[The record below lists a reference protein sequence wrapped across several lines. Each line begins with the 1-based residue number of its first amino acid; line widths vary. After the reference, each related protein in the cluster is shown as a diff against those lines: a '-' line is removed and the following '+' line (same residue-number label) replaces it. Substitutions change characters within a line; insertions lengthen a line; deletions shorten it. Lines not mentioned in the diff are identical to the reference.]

1 MGPGLVAEQ
10 PTVPTAGE
18 SINCA
23 ARSKY
28 DCRAALRLAVSLG
41 VTASRLLLCLT
52 VWVSQLHVSFSASQS
67 GCHSFTSPSLLHSL
81 RTTAGLGD
89 NDNN

>member
-41 VTASRLLLCLT
+41 VTASRLLLCFTACERPLG
-52 VWVSQLHVSFSASQS
+52 WEIMIIINKEDFYSAHLPHKVAAQ
-67 GCHSFTSPSLLHSL
+67 GALQ
-81 RTTAGLGD
+81 
-89 NDNN
+89 